1 MNIGSWRAPALL
13 TSLLL
18 IAGCQS
24 TAARSNAAVG
34 GRETTA
40 TVTAMEQPDREATFP
55 EIPSAV
61 PSPGEFVAAPRLAA
75 IHFEFDASEIRSEDI
90 AVLDENAAWLKANPN
105 TLVLIEG
112 HSGERGTSEYN
123 LALGERRAV
132 AAMNYLID
140 RGVRA
145 GRLVSISY
153 GKEHPLCTDHDEACW
168 AQNRRALFLVK
179 PL

>member
-1 MNIGSWRAPALL
+1 M
-13 TSLLL
+13 
-18 IAGCQS
+18 
-24 TAARSNAAVG
+24 
-34 GRETTA
+34 
-40 TVTAMEQPDREATFP
+40 
-55 EIPSAV
+55 
-61 PSPGEFVAAPRLAA
+61 
-75 IHFEFDASEIRSEDI
+75 
-90 AVLDENAAWLKANPN
+90 
-105 TLVLIEG
+105 LIEG

-168 AQNRRALFLVK
+168 AQNRRAVFLVK